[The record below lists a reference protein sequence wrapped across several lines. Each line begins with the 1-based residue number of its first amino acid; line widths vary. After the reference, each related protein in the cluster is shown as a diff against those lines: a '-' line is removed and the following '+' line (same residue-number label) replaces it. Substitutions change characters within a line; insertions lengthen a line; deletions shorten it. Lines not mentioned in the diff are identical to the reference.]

1 MKQTTTFVISLIVIL
16 SAIGGYALWLNSVE
30 PDISHENDEVKSIR
44 QPGYKFTNPLLEC
57 ETKNIVN
64 NQRYIPFEKSI
75 LNKIKATVQDKNP
88 DVKLSL
94 YFRNLNNGPWFW
106 INENE
111 LFFPASLIKLP
122 ILIMYLH
129 WSEMNPW
136 VFKEKLKVNEIS
148 DVPQVYPWEKS
159 LEVWK
164 EYTVK
169 ELLEQLIIYSDNS
182 AINPLLSI
190 LPKEVQIQVFNEL
203 WVPVPIDQWYQLS
216 TRDYASFFRILY
228 NASYLSTWTSESA
241 LALLSQVTF
250 KEWLRANIP
259 EDILISHKFWEREI
273 VDENWVIHRQ
283 LHDCGIVYYPW
294 YPYLL
299 CIMTKWEASVPMSK
313 LSKVIK
319 NSSDLV
325 YREVSSKYNAKPVQ
339 QTWN

>member
-1 MKQTTTFVISLIVIL
+1 MKQTTSFITSIIVIL
-16 SAIGGYALWLNSVE
+16 SAIGWYAVWINSVE
-30 PDISHENDEVKSIR
+30 TTTVNQDEEVKSIR
-44 QPGYKFTNPLLEC
+44 QSWYKFTNPLLEC
-57 ETKNIVN
+57 EINNSVN

-75 LNKIKATVQDKNP
+75 LNKIKASVQDKNP

-129 WSEMNPW
+129 WLEDNPW
-136 VFKEKLKVNEIS
+136 VFNQKIKVTEVSN
-148 DVPQVYPWEKS
+148 VPQVYPWEES
-159 LEVWK
+159 LESWK
-164 EYTVK
+164 EYSVK
-169 ELLEQLIIYSDNS
+169 ELLEHLIIYSDNS

-190 LPKEVQIQVFNEL
+190 LPKAVQIKVFGDL
-203 WVPVPIDQWYQLS
+203 WVPIPTDQGYQLS

-228 NASYLSTWTSESA
+228 NASYLSKWLSEDA
-241 LALLSQVTF
+241 LVLLSKATF

-259 EDILISHKFWEREI
+259 ESVLISHKFWEREI
-273 VDENWVIHRQ
+273 VDENWAIHRQ
-283 LHDCGIVYYPW
+283 LHDCGIVYHPG

-299 CIMTKWEASVPMSK
+299 CIMTKWDKSVPMDK

-319 NSSDLV
+319 QSSDLV
-325 YREVSSKYNAKPVQ
+325 YDQVSKNYNPK
-339 QTWN
+339 TE